1 MFLLD
6 TNVVSEMR
14 RPQPS
19 LDVRNWVEN
28 KPSDLQFPSV
38 ISLLEITRGAVR
50 HPDPVQRNSIQ
61 RWIDS
66 TLRVWFETR
75 VLAISAEIAADSG
88 VLMGVQERAGRPI
101 SLPDALIAATA
112 MHHHLVLV
120 TRNTKDFVGLPFD
133 VYDPWKNNLT
143 LGTQRR

>member
-19 LDVRNWVEN
+19 LDVRTWVEN
-28 KPSDLQFPSV
+28 KPSDFQFLSV
-38 ISLLEITRGAVR
+38 ISLLEMTRGASR
-50 HPDPVQRNSIQ
+50 HPDPVQRSSIQ
-61 RWIDS
+61 GWIDS
-66 TLRVWFETR
+66 TLRVWFESR
-75 VLAISAEIAADSG
+75 VLAISAEIAEDSG
-88 VLMGVQERAGRPI
+88 VLMGVQERAGRTI

-112 MHHHLVLV
+112 MRHHLVLV

-133 VYDPWKNNLT
+133 VYDPWNNKLI